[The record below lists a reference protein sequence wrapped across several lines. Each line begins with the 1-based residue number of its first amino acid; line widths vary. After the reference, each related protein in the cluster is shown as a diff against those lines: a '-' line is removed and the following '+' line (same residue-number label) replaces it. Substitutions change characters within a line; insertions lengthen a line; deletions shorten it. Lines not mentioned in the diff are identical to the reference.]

1 MIMSAL
7 QETSNHNSARKIDL
21 LNSEEVA
28 KIPIRCF
35 IYEESP
41 AISNIICDFQ

>member
-7 QETSNHNSARKIDL
+7 QETSNYNPASKIDL

-28 KIPIRCF
+28 NIPIRCF
-35 IYEESP
+35 IYKKSLYIYN
-41 AISNIICDFQ
+41 ATVC